1 LTGLHQPVDS
11 GAKMSKPLRVL
22 NLETS
27 SVDTELLCTNM
38 TEGGIDFE
46 MVTVQTRAD
55 FVAALEDG
63 GFDLILAGYPVPSM
77 DGLSALELTREVCPE
92 VPVIVVSSKA
102 GEELAIDSLKSGATD
117 YVLRYRLERL
127 VPAVRRAIRESE
139 VRSERARAEE
149 TLRTSE
155 QQFRTLVE
163 QIPAVTYTQQI
174 TEPGKSKTKTTL
186 YASPQIESQL
196 GYPPQAFV
204 EDPRLWIRLL
214 HPEDRERVLA
224 EDRRTDATGE
234 PFVMEYRQIARD
246 GRVVW
251 LRDQAVLVRDEEGRP
266 RYWKGVQHDI
276 TKLKRVEEELDESE
290 ERFRATFEQA
300 AVGITHNAPDG
311 SWLRVNQRFCDIVG
325 YSREEL
331 LQKAFQDITHPED
344 LDADLEQKRRLLAGE
359 IDTYS
364 MEKRYIRKD
373 GSVVWINLTVSL
385 VRALSGEPSYF
396 IAVIEDITER
406 KQAEEAL
413 RRQADILEQTHDA
426 ILGWEFGGA
435 IVYWNQGAEFLYGWS
450 KEEATGCVGDELLK
464 TERQLS
470 LEELE
475 STLRREGRWE
485 GLAVHHT
492 KDGRRLEIETRKI
505 LTRYGG
511 GPDVVLETNRDVTQ
525 RKEAEEALTL
535 SEQRFRAIFEQAL
548 VGIVQVSLDG
558 GWVSFNERFCEIIGY
573 TREELPQ
580 MKLRDILT
588 PEDLRRDLRRG
599 MQMLDGGFRHY
610 SEEKRIRQ
618 KDDSLKWVN
627 LTVSLIYSSGEPE
640 YFVGVVEDISERKRT
655 QEALRQSEEL
665 YRTVVEQAAENIFMV
680 DLKTKHILETN
691 AALSRSLGYSP
702 EELRGMSLYDILAH
716 TSKSIDESVE
726 HLIARRHHV
735 MGERLYRRKDGT
747 LVDMEVNASIVPY
760 GGREVMGIVAH
771 DITQRKWAEESLRQS
786 LSVLLALR
794 QAGQILSSTLA
805 SEEIVSRLLEIM
817 RGVSNLTTAV
827 ISVPDQKGS
836 FRIWQSAGLDSLWAR
851 VRFSPKAE
859 AARQAA
865 LTDGEHHLFHLPR
878 PGASGESLVGL
889 CLPLGIKERVI
900 GVLEAYGPESLA
912 DTDSVELLSSL
923 AGQAASALENAQLYE
938 ELEKRERML
947 HDLVGKLMRA
957 QEEERR
963 RVAYEVHDG
972 LAQIAVAAHQRLQ
985 AFAGRHTPA
994 TQRGRQDLD
1003 RILGLV
1009 RATVSDARRI
1019 IANLRP
1025 TTLDDLGLA
1034 ATLLLEVDHLRENG
1048 YQVEYY
1054 ENLGDQRL
1062 PDSVEIALYRSAQEA
1077 LTNMR
1082 KYAHTR
1088 RVRIWLGHVG
1098 NEVRLEVQDY
1108 GRGFDPNRASSGPGP
1123 GERVGLAGMRERI
1136 GMFGGKLEID
1146 SRPGAG
1152 TFISV
1157 TIPLPPAP

>member
-1 LTGLHQPVDS
+1 LTGLTNSVEPGS
-11 GAKMSKPLRVL
+11 KRSKPLRVL
-22 NLETS
+22 SLETS
-27 SVDTELLCTNM
+27 PLDTELLHTNM
-38 TEGGIDFE
+38 IEGGIDCE
-46 MVTVQTRAD
+46 MVAVQTRAD
-55 FVAALEDG
+55 FVAALEEGD
-63 GFDLILAGYPVPSM
+63 FDLILTSYPVPSI
-77 DGLSALELTREVCPE
+77 DGLSALELAREVRPE
-92 VPVIVVSSKA
+92 VPVIVVSGRA

-117 YVLRYRLERL
+117 YVLKHRLERL

-139 VRSERARAEE
+139 ERRERARAEE

-163 QIPAVTYTQQI
+163 QIPAATYTQQI
-174 TEPGKSKTKTTL
+174 AEPGKSKTKPTL

-196 GYPPQAFV
+196 GYPPQSFV
-204 EDPRLWIRLL
+204 EDPGLWIKLL
-214 HPEDRERVLA
+214 HPEDREQVLA

-234 PFVMEYRQIARD
+234 PFMMEYRQIARD

-251 LRDQAVLVRDEEGRP
+251 IRDEAVLVRDEDGRP

-276 TKLKRVEEELDESE
+276 TERKRVEEELRESE

-300 AVGITHNAPDG
+300 AVGIAHNAPDG

-325 YSREEL
+325 YTCEEL
-331 LQKAFQDITHPED
+331 LEKTFQEITHPDD
-344 LDADLEQKRRLLAGE
+344 LDADLEQNRRLLAGE
-359 IDTYS
+359 IETYT
-364 MEKRYIRKD
+364 MEKRHIRKD
-373 GSVVWINLTVSL
+373 GSVVWVDLTVSL
-385 VRALSGEPSYF
+385 VREPSGEPGYF
-396 IAVIEDITER
+396 IAVVEDITER

-426 ILGWEFGGA
+426 ILGWEFGGV
-435 IVYWNQGAEFLYGWS
+435 IVYWNQGAELLYGWS

-485 GLAVHHT
+485 GLVVHHT
-492 KDGRRLEIETRKI
+492 RDGRRLEIETREI

-511 GPDVVLETNRDVTQ
+511 GPDVVLETNRDVTE
-525 RKEAEEALTL
+525 RNEAEEARTL
-535 SEQRFRAIFEQAL
+535 SEQRFRAIFEQTS

-558 GWVSFNERFCEIIGY
+558 GWLSFNERFCEIIGY

-580 MKLRDILT
+580 IDFRDILT

-599 MQMLDGGFRHY
+599 TRMLGGGLRHY
-610 SEEKRIRQ
+610 SEEKRIRR
-618 KDDSLKWVN
+618 KDGSLKWIN
-627 LTVSLIYSSGEPE
+627 LTVSLIYSSREPE

-655 QEALRQSEEL
+655 QEALRQSEVL

-680 DLKTKHILETN
+680 DLKTKRVLESN

-702 EELRGMSLYDILAH
+702 EELRGMSLYDIFAH
-716 TSKSIDESVE
+716 TRKSIDENAE
-726 HLIARRHHV
+726 RLIAGGRHV
-735 MGERLYRRKDGT
+735 IGERRYRRKDGT

-771 DITQRKWAEESLRQS
+771 DITERKWAEESLRRS

-805 SEEIVSRLLEIM
+805 SEEIISRLLEIM
-817 RGVSNLTTAV
+817 RSVSNLTTAV
-827 ISVPDQKGS
+827 ISVVDEGGS
-836 FRIWQSAGLDSLWAR
+836 SRIWHSAGLEALWEGAR
-851 VRFSPKAE
+851 FAPEAE
-859 AARQAA
+859 AARHAA
-865 LTDGEHHLFHLPR
+865 LANEEDRLFRVYP
-878 PGASGESLVGL
+878 PGSGSTHLVGL
-889 CLPLGIKERVI
+889 CLPLEIREQVV

-912 DTDSVELLSSL
+912 NNDTVEILHSL
-923 AGQAASALENAQLYE
+923 TSQAASALENARLYE
-938 ELEKRERML
+938 ELEDRERAL
-947 HDLVGKLMRA
+947 QDLVGKLLRA

-985 AFAGRHTPA
+985 AFARRHTPA
-994 TQRGRQDLD
+994 TEKGQQDLD
-1003 RILGLV
+1003 RIVGLV

-1025 TTLDDLGLA
+1025 TILDDLGLA
-1034 ATLLLEVDHLRENG
+1034 ATISLEVDHLRDDD
-1048 YQVEYY
+1048 YQVDYD
-1054 ENLGDQRL
+1054 ENLGDERL
-1062 PDSVEIALYRSAQEA
+1062 PDPVEIALFRSAQEA
-1077 LTNMR
+1077 LTNIR

-1088 RVRIWLGHVG
+1088 RVRIQLLRVG
-1098 NEVRLEVQDY
+1098 DEARLEIQDY
-1108 GRGFDPNRASSGPGP
+1108 GRGFDPALTSTGHGP
-1123 GERVGLAGMRERI
+1123 GERVGLAGMRERV
-1136 GMFGGKLEID
+1136 GMLGGELKID
-1146 SRPGAG
+1146 SHPGAG
-1152 TFISV
+1152 TSIVV
-1157 TIPLPPAP
+1157 TIPLRRVF